1 MAQAERPV
9 LSRVVLDDRGA
20 IYLQAHLSGVNAF
33 SSLLL
38 DQVIG
43 DAGEIFTLAPK
54 GTPREQIYQLD
65 SGGLGASPLLE
76 QAHLLRQGVEAASGS
91 VCIVDDFDL
100 TWGETGSDDE
110 ANAFGVGEEVYRLLT
125 AEDDVLTFAEV
136 LSATH
141 VRWHGVAAVCARAPD
156 IDGTQ
161 TSSLESLAEAVETVS
176 LITCVAYD
184 GEGFVSWRR
193 RSR

>member
-1 MAQAERPV
+1 VAQAERPV
-9 LSRVVLDDRGA
+9 LSRITLDDRGA

-33 SSLLL
+33 CSLLL

-54 GTPREQIYQLD
+54 GTSREQIYQLD
-65 SGGLGASPLLE
+65 SGGLPASPLLE
-76 QAHLLRQGVEAASGS
+76 QAHLLRQAVEAASGS

-110 ANAFGVGEEVYRLLT
+110 ANAFGVGEEVYRQLT

-141 VRWHGVAAVCARAPD
+141 VRWHGVAAVCARAAEL
-156 IDGTQ
+156 DGTQ
-161 TSSLESLAEAVETVS
+161 TSSLDSLAEAVETVS

-184 GEGFVSWRR
+184 GEGFVAWRR